1 MNAHHSFKYLFLVIF
16 TFILGGHS
24 GLSQC
29 REFTETELI
38 PQVNDYF
45 LTGRYHTFSMKE
57 GDEVL
62 IFKTLN
68 SGIKYKFIVGAD
80 DNLPQNIIFIIKDWK
95 NNILFDNRNENFAK
109 TFEYTAKNAQRVRI
123 VIKVPQIND
132 PPQQGC
138 VGLVIGMKKV
148 AP

>member
-1 MNAHHSFKYLFLVIF
+1 MNTKHLLKYFLLFAFLLPSFTLLA
-16 TFILGGHS
+16 
-24 GLSQC
+24 QC
-29 REFTETELI
+29 RDFTEATLI
-38 PQVNDYF
+38 PQLGDYF

-80 DNLPQNIIFIIKDWK
+80 QNLPQNITFIVKDWQ
-95 NNILFDNRNENFAK
+95 NNVLFDNRNENFAQ
-109 TFEYTAKNAQRVRI
+109 TFEYVSKKPQRVRI
-123 VIKVPQIND
+123 YIKVPQIND
-132 PPQQGC
+132 TPSEGC

-148 AP
+148 SP